1 MAATFGGASGAIADG
16 HASQGTGA
24 LSTGI
29 GVGGNS
35 SGPPK
40 AGHAD
45 MAADLAIQR
54 IGGATQ
60 AVVALGT
67 GYGAGKATRY
77 RVATGAVANGA
88 AVAPS
93 TYINRSGRALV
104 AGEGVWAVAP

>member
-1 MAATFGGASGAIADG
+1 
-16 HASQGTGA
+16 
-24 LSTGI
+24 
-29 GVGGNS
+29 
-35 SGPPK
+35 
-40 AGHAD
+40 
-45 MAADLAIQR
+45 MAADLVIQR

-67 GYGAGKATRY
+67 GYGASKGTRF

-93 TYINRSGRALV
+93 TYLNRSGRAMV